1 MSVVSCRLSVRTV
14 AIVTDNRQLTTDN
27 SPPPMSGY
35 SFKFIDLPTAAERL
49 GTTRNDLLQWV
60 DEGRIRPFSGK
71 GQQSVFRTSDVDRLV
86 AEMARS
92 AELEQESAAGIAAA
106 TEDEGTEA
114 ATSPGLTPQLE
125 ARRSKRRDAIKLMGT
140 RLSMD
145 SRWAEMSDKD
155 IATWLDAL
163 EPIQFER
170 VRRVANIAIERLQR
184 VLAMMDEFEEK
195 NGKSGG

>member
-1 MSVVSCRLSVRTV
+1 M
-14 AIVTDNRQLTTDN
+14 A
-27 SPPPMSGY
+27 GY

-49 GTTRNDLLQWV
+49 GLTRNELLRWV

-71 GQQSVFRTSDVDRLV
+71 GQQSVFRTSDVDRLQ
-86 AEMARS
+86 AEIARS
-92 AELEQESAAGIAAA
+92 AEVALDSVVGLEPSMADAAM
-106 TEDEGTEA
+106 E
-114 ATSPGLTPQLE
+114 ATSPPGLAPHLE
-125 ARRSKRRDAIKLMGT
+125 ARRTRRRDAIKLMGT

-163 EPIQFER
+163 EPVQFER
-170 VRRVANIAIERLQR
+170 VRRVANTAIERLQR

-195 NGKSGG
+195 SRVQGE